1 MLLKNLLNGSRKG
14 GDTKPVAGAR
24 QLAAPGAK
32 VSLGLPPQAPGVA
45 RDMPSAHSDSGA
57 TPTGKVEES
66 DLVASTEVARQ
77 AEGEG
82 NVVSLREVRAQAFAR
97 QETSAPQGIKPA
109 DGETQRDLP
118 ASAKPVQS
126 PVTAARQVESAG
138 KDQPK
143 ESPPPAQIASG
154 KPAIGSSAK
163 AQPGGANLRID
174 AGGQSTASGP
184 AQLTRPEQLPTRM
197 EVVSGE
203 LGKYQI
209 VHTMRKEI
217 AVVQDLDT
225 GHFIVVVS
233 AKQYQG
239 AFHQGLL
246 SRIRESGDNVQREY
260 QADPGLITSIYSS
273 AASKQGEQSNSA
285 QVRDIDNLIQVA
297 LERKASDIHLTIRE
311 GDAEI
316 RLRCNGKLVE
326 LTRWDAKY
334 AQEIARTM
342 HFLADADTKPQ
353 VFSTSEGQSMMISR
367 DLGDA
372 KVKLRVQT
380 SNIYP
385 NGLEVVARMLRSGRN
400 TKPVPFENLGYSP
413 WHIQTLN
420 EMMRLPWGVTI
431 LAGETGSGKSTTLFT
446 MMTSM
451 AEADPGAKLIT
462 VEDPPEYNMEAWK
475 ITQIP
480 VTRRRGQQ
488 EERSP
493 FTEALRNLMRMDPDV
508 AMVGE
513 IRDEASAEAMVN
525 LNRSGHKITTTIH
538 APNAFGIFDRLV
550 TLGVDLPTLTS
561 RGFISGFVSQRLVPT
576 LCPHCKSDYKPDID
590 LKIPGIHERI
600 KSVTTEGDTLYVAGD
615 GCDHCNGTGISG
627 QTVLAEMLIPDGRLL
642 EMLRQGSFAQ
652 AYDYWRSHRQPRF
665 ADINRPMVGMTMADH
680 GVLKMRM
687 GLIAP
692 DELELS
698 VGPMNQGID
707 SETEAVVA
715 NEVSSLLKI

>member
-1 MLLKNLLNGSRKG
+1 MLLKDLLTGSRKG
-14 GDTKPVAGAR
+14 DATKAVTNARPSVASGT
-24 QLAAPGAK
+24 K
-32 VSLGLPPQAPGVA
+32 VSLGLTSPT
-45 RDMPSAHSDSGA
+45 SGA
-57 TPTGKVEES
+57 PKAVAGAKPAVELSVES
-66 DLVASTEVARQ
+66 GALDRVNQVEAARAAP
-77 AEGEG
+77 AEGDG
-82 NVVSLREVRAQAFAR
+82 KVVSLREVRAQAFAR
-97 QETSAPQGIKPA
+97 QDVSPTLGAKAVAEEAHNEPEIKAEPVIA
-109 DGETQRDLP
+109 NPP
-118 ASAKPVQS
+118 ASVPL
-126 PVTAARQVESAG
+126 PET
-138 KDQPK
+138 
-143 ESPPPAQIASG
+143 PPAGAPKTDQAAAS
-154 KPAIGSSAK
+154 K
-163 AQPGGANLRID
+163 APGGSVSLRSD
-174 AGGQSTASGP
+174 RPAPAGAAGP
-184 AQLTRPEQLPTRM
+184 AQLTRPDQLPSRM
-197 EVVSGE
+197 EVVSGDQ
-203 LGKYQI
+203 GKHEI
-209 VHTMRKEI
+209 APTLRKEI

-225 GHFIVVVS
+225 GHLIVVVS

-239 AFHQGLL
+239 AFHQAILA
-246 SRIRESGDNVQREY
+246 RIREAGERVKCEF

-311 GDAEI
+311 SDAEI

-342 HFLADADTKPQ
+342 HFLADPDTKPQ

-385 NGLEVVARMLRSGRN
+385 NGLEVVARILRSGRN
-400 TKPVPFENLGYSP
+400 TKPLAFETLGYAP

-513 IRDEASAEAMVN
+513 IRDDASAEAMVN

-561 RGFISGFVSQRLVPT
+561 RGFISGFVSQRLVPV

-600 KSVTTEGDTLYVAGD
+600 KSVTTEGDTLYVAGE
-615 GCDHCNGTGISG
+615 GCSHCNGTGVSG

-665 ADINRPMVGMTMADH
+665 ADISRPMVGMTMADH

-715 NEVSSLLKI
+715 NEVSSLLKM